1 MASERY
7 KKMKKTF
14 KFVLIA
20 LLFVAVVAVPLLGV
34 RFNNV
39 GYNKD
44 SKEWTSD
51 WMTLVPSVFDE
62 NSILANMQFGGGSA
76 VYLTYDSE
84 DEKINSADNLEKGA
98 KILEERFQARG
109 FADAK
114 ATVEEGKIRID
125 FAQKTYLD
133 SVIQSFGSIGDWSF
147 VGSDMTKVL
156 CDESYVEGASVTAN
170 PQGGYAVSIEFTK
183 KGAEE
188 FYANTA
194 SYAISGSYFYL
205 MLDGQMAA
213 YANLTDSSVKETF
226 TFGQYDYENAAAI
239 ASFIKTGPLPEAI
252 KVVNVEELE
261 PTLGTGLLAV
271 IYGVIAVLFLGA
283 IVAFFL
289 IGKKAGVFAT
299 LAFVADAAILLTAML
314 SSSIQLNFI
323 TLITMVVL
331 MILAGLAYVAA
342 LRPIG
347 AAFKEKAQLS
357 ASTLASLSKFNTRFI
372 AIHAVVFFATLI
384 CFLFGTGN
392 FMYVVRITML
402 FSAANAALYFLLFY
416 FGVHTLTTRD

>member
-7 KKMKKTF
+7 KKMKKTL

-62 NSILANMQFGGGSA
+62 NSILANMKFGGGSA

-84 DEKINSADNLEKGA
+84 DEKVNTSENLKKGA
-98 KILEERFQARG
+98 KILEERFQSRG

-125 FAQKTYLD
+125 FAQKTYID

-156 CDESYVEGASVTAN
+156 CDESYVKGASVTAN

-183 KGAEE
+183 KGSEE

-252 KVVNVEELE
+252 KVVNVTELE

-271 IYGVIAVLFLGA
+271 IYGMIAVLFIAG

-289 IGKKAGVFAT
+289 FGKKAGVFAT
-299 LAFVADAAILLTAML
+299 LAIVADAAVLLTAML

-331 MILAGLAYVAA
+331 MILAVLAYIAA

-357 ASTLASLSKFNTRFI
+357 ATIVASLSKFNIRFI
-372 AIHAVVFFATLI
+372 AIHAAVFFATLI

-416 FGVHTLTTRD
+416 FGIHTLATRD